1 MPGFLFVGQIW
12 GKSHAIPRQPMPIAS
27 AGRIEECRRRPR
39 GSRLL
44 AIWLKF
50 LEHNGR
56 VFGKVLGIFGHRC
69 FAILKVGPGIPI
81 AMNRCPVLHG
91 KGASVR
97 YPACLL

>member
-1 MPGFLFVGQIW
+1 MLVLQPPVL
-12 GKSHAIPRQPMPIAS
+12 SH
-27 AGRIEECRRRPR
+27 
-39 GSRLL
+39 
-44 AIWLKF
+44 
-50 LEHNGR
+50 HGR